1 MTATSSN
8 PPGFTV
14 SAEII
19 SVCVIDFIGR
29 KGGFVVGVDNGCV
42 PSVVTRWSVP
52 SQRSRIWLICL
63 SLISTVSLEDL
74 EAENHRKSKGTN
86 FGWGVSRAIIVVS
99 SNKFCA
105 MRSCSVCWMA
115 LNKCLK
121 LTECNY
127 IFMLLSICST
137 VTSHVLCPRCLD
149 ILFQNVQ
156 TMYSRFIQN
165 AYTTSPLCL
174 CTALALIEASLCRA
188 AFFWPSQELFQDL
201 YFYRCWLRGHGCP
214 FITGWLIN
222 KGCIPNKPTKGEWW

>member
-1 MTATSSN
+1 MLCITATSSN
-8 PPGFTV
+8 GFCTV

-42 PSVVTRWSVP
+42 LSLVTRWSVP
-52 SQRSRIWLICL
+52 SQ
-63 SLISTVSLEDL
+63 LISTVSLE
-74 EAENHRKSKGTN
+74 AEHHRKPKGTN

-99 SNKFCA
+99 SNKCCA

-137 VTSHVLCPRCLD
+137 VTSHVLCPRCPGCPISECTD
-149 ILFQNVQ
+149 NVQ
-156 TMYSRFIQN
+156 LVIQN
-165 AYTTSPLCL
+165 AYTTSPLSHFAFALRYQRWSRLL
-174 CTALALIEASLCRA
+174 CAGLHSFDPLRSCPRFVFLEMLA
-188 AFFWPSQELFQDL
+188 
-201 YFYRCWLRGHGCP
+201 
-214 FITGWLIN
+214 
-222 KGCIPNKPTKGEWW
+222 